1 MMKKVLG
8 LFIFALLISCQET
21 KIAYVDYPSLLD
33 GYERKKDVEANYQNQ
48 AEAYTRRRDSISQ
61 AFQIQAQEVQS
72 QTQSMSQQAAQEQMN
87 SLQQRAQLIGQQL
100 QQEEAQMQ
108 RMGQM
113 KSDSIRTIV
122 EETIADYARKN
133 GYAYILASGE
143 GSSVLYGEDARNI
156 TETILEILNEE
167 YKK

>member
-1 MMKKVLG
+1 MKKVIG
-8 LFIFALLISCQET
+8 LFVFVLLMSCQEA
-21 KIAYVDYPSLLD
+21 KIAYVDYPTLLD
-33 GYERKKDVEANYQNQ
+33 GYERKKDVETKYQFQ

-61 AFQIQAQEVQS
+61 AFQLQAQEL
-72 QTQSMSQQAAQEQMN
+72 QTQTASMSQQAAQEQMN
-87 SLQQRAQLIGQQL
+87 ALQQRAQLIGQQL

-113 KSDSIRTIV
+113 KSDSIRTKV
-122 EETIADYARKN
+122 EETIADYAKKN

-143 GSSVLYGEDARNI
+143 GSSVLYGEDTRNI